1 MSQDNPK
8 LFISYCWS
16 SPEHEQ
22 WVLNLATELREA
34 GVDVIFDKWNLKEGH
49 DALKFMEKMVSDPE
63 IKKVAIICDHIYVE
77 KADRRSGGVGTETQ
91 IISPEI
97 YAREDQNK
105 FVVIVAERDENGEA
119 YLPIYCKSRIYID
132 LSESDLYA
140 INFEQLLRWIY
151 DKPLFIKPKIG
162 KKPAFLS
169 ETNSINLG
177 TSVKYKRALDAIRNN
192 REYTNGALNEYFQ
205 TFVENL
211 EEFRILNVEGEFD
224 DKVIE
229 NIDDFL
235 PYRNEAI
242 TIFLAVAQY
251 RNTPE
256 TWQQLHKFFENL
268 IPYMDRPEGIST
280 WLESGFDNFK
290 FIIHE
295 LFLYAISS
303 LLKYE
308 CFNAVAYLISQH
320 YFVEKNY
327 NDDRNIME
335 SFTIFFKNTY
345 SLGRRNER
353 LNLRRTSLRADL
365 LKQRSKTSGIKFM
378 QLMQSDFIL
387 FIRDCFDVIK
397 YQQCQNWQ
405 PITLL
410 YFERYNGTLE
420 IFARAQSKEYF
431 RKIKCIF
438 DIEGKNSFVSLFE
451 AFKKKELTRPSW
463 EFYSVNPEILLG
475 FERLETRS

>member
-1 MSQDNPK
+1 M
-8 LFISYCWS
+8 
-16 SPEHEQ
+16 
-22 WVLNLATELREA
+22 
-34 GVDVIFDKWNLKEGH
+34 
-49 DALKFMEKMVSDPE
+49 
-63 IKKVAIICDHIYVE
+63 
-77 KADRRSGGVGTETQ
+77 
-91 IISPEI
+91 
-97 YAREDQNK
+97 
-105 FVVIVAERDENGEA
+105 
-119 YLPIYCKSRIYID
+119 
-132 LSESDLYA
+132 
-140 INFEQLLRWIY
+140 
-151 DKPLFIKPKIG
+151 
-162 KKPAFLS
+162 
-169 ETNSINLG
+169 
-177 TSVKYKRALDAIRNN
+177 
-192 REYTNGALNEYFQ
+192 
-205 TFVENL
+205 ENL
-211 EEFRILNVEGEFD
+211 EEFRISNVEGEFD

-229 NIDDFL
+229 NIDNFL

-242 TIFLAVAQY
+242 TIFLAIAQY

-280 WLESGFDNFK
+280 WLKSDFDNFK

-308 CFNAVAYLISQH
+308 CFNAVAYLIRQH

-335 SFTIFFKNTY
+335 PFTIFLKNTY

-397 YQQCQNWQ
+397 YQQRQNWQ

-438 DIEGKNSFVSLFE
+438 DIEGKNGFVSLFE
-451 AFKKKELTRPSW
+451 AFKKKELTIPHW
-463 EFYSVNPEILLG
+463 QFYSVNPEILLG